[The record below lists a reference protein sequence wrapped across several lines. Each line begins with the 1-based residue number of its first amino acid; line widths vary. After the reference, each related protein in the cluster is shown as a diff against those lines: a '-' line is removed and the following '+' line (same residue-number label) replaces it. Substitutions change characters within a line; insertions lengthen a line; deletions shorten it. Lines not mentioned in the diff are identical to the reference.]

1 MGEDGK
7 KRERKDIELRTIKQ
21 CMILV
26 RDSGQKNQD
35 LL

>member
-1 MGEDGK
+1 MEK
-7 KRERKDIELRTIKQ
+7 KKRKDIELRTIKQ
-21 CMILV
+21 YMILV